1 MTKIAGSGSN
11 NQRHG
16 SADPDPPQNVM
27 DPEHWHR
34 EEGMRLYRHLLDML
48 TEVERLRTGGSNPSS
63 RTGLHTDALIQ
74 VSKLAV
80 RITYLPYIT

>member
-1 MTKIAGSGSN
+1 MLSTYKSST
-11 NQRHG
+11 RT
-16 SADPDPPQNVM
+16 M
-27 DPEHWHR
+27 HR

-63 RTGLHTDALIQ
+63 RPGLHTDALIQ

-80 RITYLPYIT
+80 RITYGTSHKILIITRDLLS

>member
-1 MTKIAGSGSN
+1 MLSTYKSST
-11 NQRHG
+11 RT
-16 SADPDPPQNVM
+16 M
-27 DPEHWHR
+27 HR

-63 RTGLHTDALIQ
+63 RPGLHTDALIQ

-80 RITYLPYIT
+80 RHAYRIVYHNLGPTVRTDPTQID